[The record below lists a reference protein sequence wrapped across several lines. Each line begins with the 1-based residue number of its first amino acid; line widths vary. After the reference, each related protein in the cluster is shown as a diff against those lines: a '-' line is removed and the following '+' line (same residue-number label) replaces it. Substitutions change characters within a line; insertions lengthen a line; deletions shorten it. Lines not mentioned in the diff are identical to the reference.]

1 MIMSDVK
8 PLTAKKKQGGAIAI
22 SPKSPL
28 FTHALAFFVGVY
40 IYSCFLLN
48 SKMNV
53 GIIMN
58 RDDNLFGAKGGLRPS
73 SNGTAP
79 PAPENAA
86 PRASATA
93 ILVESKTDEQIE
105 IPKVIHI
112 VGKMWLK
119 ENDSWKKLNPDYTVE
134 SYNDKRCEKFVREHY
149 PQYEFVYNHLKSVRR
164 FDFVRYLIVY
174 HYGGIYADSDITCIQ
189 PIKDWGLKSET
200 RFFTGMECISC
211 NDIGMQ
217 AIQWTFGATRGH
229 PILDHVIKNVAA
241 NAFKAPSFFERFGKL
256 NKIIHMTGPGAFSD
270 GITSYLI
277 EKGACNP
284 KVGNFKDHKWYTY
297 CQSIAPDGYASG
309 VQIFP
314 WYRWGAARNGDLPE
328 RPSDVDKDTGKF
340 IKHGYRGSW
349 VGSA

>member
-1 MIMSDVK
+1 MSDVK

-134 SYNDKRCEKFVREHY
+134 SYNDKRCEKFVMEHY

-174 HYGGIYADSDITCIQ
+174 HYGGIYADSVSYHMQ
-189 PIKDWGLKSET
+189 PHHVRFHCCHFPSNPLLQLSTTSIHNACAYAFCSRPAALLDRPLK
-200 RFFTGMECISC
+200 R
-211 NDIGMQ
+211 
-217 AIQWTFGATRGH
+217 H
-229 PILDHVIKNVAA
+229 ILL
-241 NAFKAPSFFERFGKL
+241 RR
-256 NKIIHMTGPGAFSD
+256 
-270 GITSYLI
+270 TSHAY
-277 EKGACNP
+277 N
-284 KVGNFKDHKWYTY
+284 
-297 CQSIAPDGYASG
+297 Q
-309 VQIFP
+309 
-314 WYRWGAARNGDLPE
+314 
-328 RPSDVDKDTGKF
+328 
-340 IKHGYRGSW
+340 
-349 VGSA
+349 